1 MEERRTRLADLAHH
15 AWETGLESLAGFRAN
30 GGLRQASSL
39 AFFTLLALIPALL
52 LLTYILGMIT
62 GSSAAAHQRVTEYLA
77 SMLPGQADRVLADV
91 AALTRHP
98 GTAGLLNLL
107 VLAWSVSPLVTALR
121 EIVRGI
127 FKERETR
134 SLWLVKLMDLAGGV
148 ASLTALAALAGA
160 GVFLHFL
167 NASLLGSRGISLGLP
182 LPFAVSTALVMGL
195 MTVYAPRDT
204 KRGHLLAGALTTTTL
219 WFLLRPGFT
228 WFLTIDQSYGVA
240 FGSFKSLFLI
250 VIWIYVSMAML
261 LLGVEVAAAC
271 HRGDAVAIKRLM
283 EGKARRGYP
292 GHRHLLLEAPEGHVF
307 FREGEPGVEMFYLLA
322 GTVRILKGDREIARI
337 GPGGFLGE
345 MTFLLGLDRSAT
357 AIAAEPTQC
366 VVIHARNFAVLLRE
380 FPDTVREML
389 VGMATRLRATS
400 GKSTG
405 APTPDEVIALS

>member
-1 MEERRTRLADLAHH
+1 MGERRPRSTDLAHH
-15 AWETGLESLAGFRAN
+15 AWETALEALAGFRSD

-39 AFFTLLALIPALL
+39 AFYTLLALIPALL
-52 LLTYILGMIT
+52 LLTYILGLIT
-62 GSSAAAHQRVTEYLA
+62 GSSAAAHQRLTDYLA
-77 SMLPGQADRVLADV
+77 RMLPGQADRVLGDV

-107 VLAWSVSPLVTALR
+107 VLAWSVSPLVSALR

-127 FKERETR
+127 YKERETR
-134 SLWLVKLMDLAGGV
+134 SLWLVKLLDLAGGV

-167 NASLLGSRGISLGLP
+167 NASLLGSRGVSLGLV
-182 LPFAVSTALVMGL
+182 LPFTVSTALVMGL
-195 MTVYAPRDT
+195 MAVYAPRDAN
-204 KRGHLLAGALTTTTL
+204 RGHLLLGALTTTVL
-219 WFLLRPGFT
+219 WFLLRPAFT
-228 WFLTIDQSYGVA
+228 WFLTIDPSYGVA

-292 GHRHLLLEAPEGHVF
+292 GHRHLLLEAPDGHVF
-307 FREGEPGVEMFYLLA
+307 FREGEAGVEMFYVLA
-322 GTVRILKGDREIARI
+322 GSVRILKGDREIARI
-337 GPGGFLGE
+337 GPGSFLGE

-357 AIAAEPTQC
+357 AVAAGPCQC
-366 VVIHARNFAVLLRE
+366 VVIHARNFDQLLRE
-380 FPDTVREML
+380 FPDTVRVML

-400 GKSTG
+400 EKSAE
-405 APTPDEVIALS
+405 APTPLDVIALS